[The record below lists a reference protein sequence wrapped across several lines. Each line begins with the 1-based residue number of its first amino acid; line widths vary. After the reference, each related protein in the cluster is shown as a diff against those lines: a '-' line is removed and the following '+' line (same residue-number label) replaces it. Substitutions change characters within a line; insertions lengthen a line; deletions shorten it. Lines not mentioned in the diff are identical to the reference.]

1 MRLWILLKP
10 SVLDGFADTALAGE
24 GGRCCL
30 TIGSCREKSRL
41 DWASIDTW
49 EAAALSARWGEKCS
63 LLRGL
68 H

>member
-1 MRLWILLKP
+1 MRLWSLFKP
-10 SVLDGFADTALAGE
+10 SVSDGFADTALAGE
-24 GGRCCL
+24 GGGCCL

-41 DWASIDTW
+41 DWASIYTW
-49 EAAALSARWGEKCS
+49 EAAALTARWGEKCS